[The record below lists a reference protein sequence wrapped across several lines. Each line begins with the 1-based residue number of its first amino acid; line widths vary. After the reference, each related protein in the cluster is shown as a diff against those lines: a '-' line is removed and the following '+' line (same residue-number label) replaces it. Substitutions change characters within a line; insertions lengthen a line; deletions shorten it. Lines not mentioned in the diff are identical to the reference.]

1 MAKQLRIRQVK
12 SGITSQRRQRDTLRA
27 LGLRHH
33 QDVVIKNDHPTIR
46 GMLRVVRHLVVVE
59 ELDAGDE

>member
-1 MAKQLRIRQVK
+1 MGKQLRIRQVK

-46 GMLRVVRHLVVVE
+46 GMLRVVRHLVAVE